1 MKITVKQQLNFQ
13 ELINFIYDN
22 NIKNGKFLPDSNDF
36 INTVWVDNYALEF
49 DDDSYI
55 TKDDTWTIEHKVEIT
70 KDTKLPSALVYDGK
84 YFKAYYGL
92 SINDIEKKF
101 IDIEKK
107 FIDCVYRVEKI
118 HLINGDTHT
127 LIYKNGE
134 LVE

>member
-1 MKITVKQQLNFQ
+1 MKITVKEQLNFQ

-22 NIKNGKFLPDSNDF
+22 NINNGKFLPDSNDF

-84 YFKAYYGL
+84 YFNSYYGL

-101 IDIEKK
+101 MDY
-107 FIDCVYRVEKI
+107 VYRVEKI
-118 HLINGDTHT
+118 HLIDGDTHT

>member
-1 MKITVKQQLNFQ
+1 MKITVKEQLNFQ

-22 NIKNGKFLPDSNDF
+22 NINNGKFLPDSNDF

-101 IDIEKK
+101 IDY
-107 FIDCVYRVEKI
+107 VYGVETI

-127 LIYKNGE
+127 LVYKDGE

>member
-1 MKITVKQQLNFQ
+1 MKITVKEQLNFQ

-22 NIKNGKFLPDSNDF
+22 NIKNGKFLPDSSDF

-55 TKDDTWTIEHKVEIT
+55 TKDDTWTIKHKVEIT
-70 KDTKLPSALVYDGK
+70 KDIKLPSVLVYDGK
-84 YFKAYYGL
+84 YFNALYGL
-92 SINDIEKKF
+92 SINEIEKRF
-101 IDIEKK
+101 IDY
-107 FIDCVYRVEKI
+107 VYGVETI

-127 LIYKNGE
+127 LVYKDGE

>member
-1 MKITVKQQLNFQ
+1 MKITVKEQLNFQ
-13 ELINFIYDN
+13 GLINFIYDN
-22 NIKNGKFLPDSNDF
+22 NINNGKYIPNNND
-36 INTVWVDNYALEF
+36 ITNTVWVDTYALEF

-101 IDIEKK
+101 IDY
-107 FIDCVYRVEKI
+107 VYRVEKI
-118 HLINGDTHT
+118 HLIDGDTHT

>member
-1 MKITVKQQLNFQ
+1 MKITVEEQLNFQ

-22 NIKNGKFLPDSNDF
+22 NIKHATFLPNADIDV
-36 INTVWVDNYALEF
+36 NTVWVGNHDIEF
-49 DDDSYI
+49 DDDSCI
-55 TKDDTWTIEHKVEIT
+55 TKEDTWTIEHKVEIT

-84 YFKAYYGL
+84 YFNSYYGL

-101 IDIEKK
+101 MDY
-107 FIDCVYRVEKI
+107 VYRVEKI
-118 HLINGDTHT
+118 HLIDGDTHT

>member
-1 MKITVKQQLNFQ
+1 MKITVKEQLNFQ

-22 NIKNGKFLPDSNDF
+22 NIKNGKFLPDSSDF

-55 TKDDTWTIEHKVEIT
+55 TKDDTWTIKHKVEIT
-70 KDTKLPSALVYDGK
+70 KDIELPSVLVYDGK
-84 YFKAYYGL
+84 YFKALYGL
-92 SINDIEKKF
+92 SINEIEKRF
-101 IDIEKK
+101 IDY
-107 FIDCVYRVEKI
+107 VYGVETI

-127 LIYKNGE
+127 LVYKDGE

>member
-1 MKITVKQQLNFQ
+1 MKITVKEQLNFQ

-22 NIKNGKFLPDSNDF
+22 NIKNGKFLPDSSDF

-55 TKDDTWTIEHKVEIT
+55 TKDDTWTIKHKVEIT
-70 KDTKLPSALVYDGK
+70 KDIKLPSVLVYDGK
-84 YFKAYYGL
+84 YFKALYGL
-92 SINDIEKKF
+92 SINEIEKRF
-101 IDIEKK
+101 IDY
-107 FIDCVYRVEKI
+107 VYGVETI

-127 LIYKNGE
+127 LVYKDGE